1 MADNKDSAKSTRQ
14 KAAEARAAAQA
25 SERRRENM
33 IRIIGGV
40 AVLVVVLGI
49 IGIGIMNR
57 GGNDSADPSGSP
69 DANSALPTGISAD
82 NGYGFQVSNPAD
94 KPQVVI
100 YEDFQCPACASFE
113 QRFGTTVQE
122 LAAAGDIGLTY
133 RIMTFLD
140 KNLQTDHSVRAAN
153 AFGCSIT
160 ADKGEPYHNTI
171 YANQPA
177 NEGDGWTDEQL
188 KQFGTDVG
196 ITGEAKTAFDTCVD
210 SGEYKGWAQ
219 LSNNAA
225 FDAGV
230 NSTPTIEVNGQK
242 IDDAALASEEALRQ
256 ALTNP
261 QQ

>member
-49 IGIGIMNR
+49 IAIGVINR
-57 GGNDSADPSGSP
+57 GGNDSATPSDSP
-69 DANSALPTGISAD
+69 SADSPLPTGITAE
-82 NGYGFQVSNPAD
+82 NGYGYQVSNPSG
-94 KPQVVI
+94 KPQVVVF
-100 YEDFQCPACASFE
+100 EDFQCPACQQFE
-113 QRFGTTVQE
+113 SKYGQTMQKWAE
-122 LAAAGDIGLTY
+122 AGDFALTY

-153 AFGCSIT
+153 AFGCAIT
-160 ADKGEPYHNTI
+160 AGQGLPYHNVV
-171 YANQPA
+171 YQNQPQT
-177 NEGDGWTDEQL
+177 EGQGWTDDQL
-188 KQFGTDVG
+188 KQFGTDAG
-196 ITGEAKTAFDTCVD
+196 ITGDAKTTFDTCVD
-210 SGEYKGWAQ
+210 DGEYKGWAQ
-219 LSNNAA
+219 LSNQAA

-230 NSTPTIEVNGQK
+230 TGTPTVEVNGKK
-242 IDDAALASEEALRQ
+242 IDDAALANEQSLRD